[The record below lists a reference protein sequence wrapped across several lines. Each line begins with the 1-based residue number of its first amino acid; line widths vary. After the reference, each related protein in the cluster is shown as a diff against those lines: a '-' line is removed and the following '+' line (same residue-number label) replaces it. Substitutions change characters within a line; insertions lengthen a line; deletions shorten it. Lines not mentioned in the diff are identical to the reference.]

1 MNVSATGLA
10 VAFAAGVVAFAS
22 PCVLPLIPGYLSF
35 LGGTQASGTTVDRRG
50 AVTATIA
57 FTAGF
62 AAVFTLAG
70 AGVGLVGAQFVE
82 PPPRPGAG
90 RRDPGDRH
98 GRADDRRRAAAA
110 AARVAAAV
118 RLAPPHRRRRGGG
131 GRRLRRRAG
140 RPASGRRWPASWPSP
155 PPRAARPTAPLL
167 LAAYSLGLA
176 LPLIA
181 AGLFFTTFLEVA
193 TPIRPYLG
201 TISRVAGALLI
212 VTGVLLASGQLEQIS
227 ARLGQ

>member
-1 MNVSATGLA
+1 VNVSATGLA

-35 LGGTQASGTTVDRRG
+35 LGGTQTGATTVDRRA
-50 AVTATIA
+50 AVLATIA

-62 AAVFTLAG
+62 AAVFTVAG
-70 AGVGLVGAQFVE
+70 AGVGLVGAQFVNHRRGLE
-82 PPPRPGAG
+82 LVGGALVIAMGVLMIAGGPLLLQREWRVPLGSRPRTAAGAAVVG
-90 RRDPGDRH
+90 AAFAVGWSPCIGPTLASILAIAAAQ
-98 GRADDRRRAAAA
+98 GRAADGA
-110 AARVAAAV
+110 
-118 RLAPPHRRRRGGG
+118 
-131 GRRLRRRAG
+131 
-140 RPASGRRWPASWPSP
+140 
-155 PPRAARPTAPLL
+155 LL

-181 AGLFFTTFLEVA
+181 AGLFFTTFLQVA

-201 TISRVAGALLI
+201 TISRVAGVLLI
-212 VTGVLLASGQLEQIS
+212 LTGVLLASGRLEQIS